1 MSVSHFPPCLPRCF
15 GNLLS
20 LAMMCDYVMDPFG
33 DVILTL
39 SNPNAPFAVWD
50 GGEDGP
56 ALTEPSAN
64 PETAEPTPHAE
75 HTLPAEIPPLV
86 ETTAPAEDT
95 TIARDELPAPQ
106 DNEASPQEESQ
117 TSTISTESATFLVS
131 SRHLILA
138 SPVFKA
144 MLTGGWK
151 EGDKNNGP
159 VRGSAEDW
167 DTEAL
172 VIVMN
177 VLHSH
182 YRQVPKTVSLEML
195 AKIAAIVDYYKIH
208 EALQL
213 IASLW
218 INALKNSL
226 PDSPGRDVILW
237 ILVSWVFGNA
247 AIFRQVTKVAILQSK
262 KDITIPHELPIPLA
276 VIGKF

>member
-1 MSVSHFPPCLPRCF
+1 
-15 GNLLS
+15 
-20 LAMMCDYVMDPFG
+20 MCDYVMDPFG

-39 SNPNAPFAVWD
+39 SNPNAPFAVD
-50 GGEDGP
+50 SGEDGP
-56 ALTEPSAN
+56 ALTGPSAN
-64 PETAEPTPHAE
+64 PDTAEPTPPAE
-75 HTLPAEIPPLV
+75 HTLPAETPPLV

-95 TIARDELPAPQ
+95 AIARDELPAPQ
-106 DNEASPQEESQ
+106 DNESPQEESE

-159 VRGSAEDW
+159 VRGGAEDW
-167 DTEAL
+167 DTKAL

-182 YRQVPKTVSLEML
+182 YRQVPKKVSLEML
-195 AKIAAIVDYYKIH
+195 AKIAVIVDYYKIH
-208 EALQL
+208 EALQI

-218 INALKNSL
+218 INALKKSL

-237 ILVSWVFGNA
+237 ILVSWVFGDA
-247 AIFRQVTKVAILQSK
+247 AIFRQVTKVAILRSK
-262 KDITIPHELPIPLA
+262 KDVTIPHELPIPA